1 MGWVGHRA
9 NSEPSRRL
17 QNKSNEKKGKLPGL
31 LTTMGPSGFIV
42 YGSVMGITF
51 LLLP

>member
-1 MGWVGHRA
+1 MGIPLLDKRP
-9 NSEPSRRL
+9 EQL
-17 QNKSNEKKGKLPGL
+17 QEAHEDLGKKGKLPGL
-31 LTTMGPSGFIV
+31 LTTMGPSGSIV

>member
-1 MGWVGHRA
+1 MLK
-9 NSEPSRRL
+9 SRINRVL
-17 QNKSNEKKGKLPGL
+17 RSVRVIYLGKKGKLPGL
-31 LTTMGPSGFIV
+31 LTTMGPSGSIV